1 MRAIREAALGGP
13 ALTDL
18 GMCALLGA
26 IYTAIGVLIV
36 GRLLD
41 AARRRAT
48 LALT

>member
-1 MRAIREAALGGP
+1 
-13 ALTDL
+13 
-18 GMCALLGA
+18 MCALLGA
-26 IYTAIGVLIV
+26 IYTAIGVLVV